1 MSNMYIYCLH
11 RKQWKVALRY
21 LMSLLCF
28 PIYLHFLLL
37 FSLALTTYYPTP
49 AQRGEGEVLPVWDS
63 VWLGLQQQLCSES
76 AFSFSFVQEAS
87 QCQTMS

>member
-1 MSNMYIYCLH
+1 MESSAKIPNVSFVFSHL
-11 RKQWKVALRY
+11 
-21 LMSLLCF
+21 F
-28 PIYLHFLLL
+28 TLHFLLL

-49 AQRGEGEVLPVWDS
+49 AQCGEGEVLPVWDS